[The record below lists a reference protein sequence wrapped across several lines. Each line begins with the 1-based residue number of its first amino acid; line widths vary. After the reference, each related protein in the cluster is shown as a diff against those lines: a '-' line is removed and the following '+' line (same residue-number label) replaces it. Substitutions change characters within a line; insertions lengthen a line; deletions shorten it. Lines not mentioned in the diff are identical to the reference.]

1 MDVDIQQNNLSSEQ
15 SQTSISSDHLSHQN
29 DIEDYIERRDNESS
43 GGNRSLSTTSRDN
56 VWAFFTHVADDTYQ
70 CRLCSNTYKA
80 YNRVDANLRKHIG
93 KTHKMEQYLFESQK
107 KKDAT
112 SEEESVIEGS
122 SDEENFSSEE
132 QEQQQAQEKL
142 NDIVDEQIFEDTITN
157 DTPSGK
163 IIFGIHLLLC
173 CIRCLIVL
181 IRKCYLINEYVRRQA
196 KADKTMQSDEL
207 VVDFHIRWN
216 TICAMLTKFIEH
228 RRIIADITNTPEK
241 ITDLKRSKCD
251 RLIATHAL
259 SARNY
264 ATIAPGKV
272 AAFLCPY
279 AKQYLT
285 VSDLKKAETIRI
297 QEYNEILR
305 SEKLIS
311 SATTNNIAVSSSN
324 AQQSMESSEGHME
337 KSIDYLLKIC
347 LVEKPP
353 VHKTTN
359 KRIVWTI
366 QQELGYY
373 AMTGTPKRN
382 FQSY

>member
-1 MDVDIQQNNLSSEQ
+1 MQRLLPRKQLLKKYKLYFEVKVTEEQ
-15 SQTSISSDHLSHQN
+15 SPL
-29 DIEDYIERRDNESS
+29 
-43 GGNRSLSTTSRDN
+43 
-56 VWAFFTHVADDTYQ
+56 
-70 CRLCSNTYKA
+70 
-80 YNRVDANLRKHIG
+80 
-93 KTHKMEQYLFESQK
+93 
-107 KKDAT
+107 
-112 SEEESVIEGS
+112 
-122 SDEENFSSEE
+122 
-132 QEQQQAQEKL
+132 
-142 NDIVDEQIFEDTITN
+142 
-157 DTPSGK
+157 
-163 IIFGIHLLLC
+163 
-173 CIRCLIVL
+173 
-181 IRKCYLINEYVRRQA
+181 
-196 KADKTMQSDEL
+196 
-207 VVDFHIRWN
+207 
-216 TICAMLTKFIEH
+216 
-228 RRIIADITNTPEK
+228 
-241 ITDLKRSKCD
+241 
-251 RLIATHAL
+251 AL
-259 SARNY
+259 
-264 ATIAPGKV
+264 V
-272 AAFLCPY
+272 AAFLCLY

-382 FQSY
+382 FQSYWNLNQDKMPILASLVRRFCLSPATSVASESSFSCDNYIQRKQRSSLSSTNLCYTMVLRDAGVVRRLSQIY

>member
-1 MDVDIQQNNLSSEQ
+1 
-15 SQTSISSDHLSHQN
+15 
-29 DIEDYIERRDNESS
+29 
-43 GGNRSLSTTSRDN
+43 
-56 VWAFFTHVADDTYQ
+56 
-70 CRLCSNTYKA
+70 
-80 YNRVDANLRKHIG
+80 
-93 KTHKMEQYLFESQK
+93 
-107 KKDAT
+107 
-112 SEEESVIEGS
+112 
-122 SDEENFSSEE
+122 
-132 QEQQQAQEKL
+132 
-142 NDIVDEQIFEDTITN
+142 
-157 DTPSGK
+157 
-163 IIFGIHLLLC
+163 
-173 CIRCLIVL
+173 
-181 IRKCYLINEYVRRQA
+181 
-196 KADKTMQSDEL
+196 
-207 VVDFHIRWN
+207 
-216 TICAMLTKFIEH
+216 
-228 RRIIADITNTPEK
+228 
-241 ITDLKRSKCD
+241 
-251 RLIATHAL
+251 
-259 SARNY
+259 
-264 ATIAPGKV
+264 V